1 MEEQAPNLFAEHPIL
16 GKLSLMD
23 RISLSAMLAAESALI
38 YAQGHI
44 NGMRYCAEL
53 VENIT
58 QNVSGI
64 SEETRRAFTAYG
76 MTLVDSATRYVEEI
90 KKGEA
95 SEFFNQP

>member
-23 RISLSAMLAAESALI
+23 RLSLSASLAAESALI
-38 YAQGHI
+38 YAQGHV
-44 NGMRYCAEL
+44 NGMKYCAEL

-58 QNVSGI
+58 ANAPNI
-64 SEETRRAFTAYG
+64 SEETKRAFHAYAL
-76 MTLVDSATRYVEEI
+76 TLVDSATRYVEEI

-95 SEFFNQP
+95 SEFYNQP